1 MQPAESIP
9 PLTKEGL
16 RKLIGL
22 NAFLGRTVYPG
33 WSRYSVRIV
42 DTEFINENEAIVRC
56 HDQRDYLLS
65 VLRFEGHVDD
75 PMLVSMLKAKALC
88 PTSR

>member
-1 MQPAESIP
+1 MQPAEAIP

-22 NAFLGRTVYPG
+22 NAFLGRSVYPG
-33 WSRYSVRIV
+33 WSYPVRIV
-42 DTEFINENEAIVRC
+42 DTQFINENDAIVRC
-56 HDQRDYLLS
+56 NDQRDYLLS

-75 PMLVSMLKAKALC
+75 PMLVSMHKARELS